1 MLVMA
6 GIKLVRVDHIMEETV
21 LELEESEEALSCPLS
36 DEDMSEIILKLMKH

>member
-21 LELEESEEALSCPLS
+21 LPEESEEALSCPLS